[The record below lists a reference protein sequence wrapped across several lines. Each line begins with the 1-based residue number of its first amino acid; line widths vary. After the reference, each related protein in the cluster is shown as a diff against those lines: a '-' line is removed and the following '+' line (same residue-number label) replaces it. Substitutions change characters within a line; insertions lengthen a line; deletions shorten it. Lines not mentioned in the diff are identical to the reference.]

1 MSLRPTL
8 SLILTPARRIATSCA
23 SRHITTSCV
32 AAARLSNN
40 PFDPFPRPFDP
51 PPVPRGPELTHSRGG
66 ESSAK
71 LRARL
76 TYQSRK
82 RSSLESGLL
91 LSTFARDFLP
101 GMTTPELREFDRLL
115 AEPDA
120 DIYSWAVG
128 KRDAPSR
135 WNDSAVLDKLRK
147 HARNEN
153 KVVRRTPD
161 LEDIER

>member
-1 MSLRPTL
+1 MSLRPL
-8 SLILTPARRIATSCA
+8 SLILTPARRL
-23 SRHITTSCV
+23 TTSCV

-51 PPVPRGPELTHSRGG
+51 PPVPRGPELTPSSRGG

-101 GMTTPELREFDRLL
+101 SMTTPELREFDRLL

>member
-1 MSLRPTL
+1 MTLLRPSLCLLAPTL
-8 SLILTPARRIATSCA
+8 APTFAPARRTLTTSCA
-23 SRHITTSCV
+23 V
-32 AAARLSNN
+32 AARLSNN

-51 PPVPRGPELTHSRGG
+51 PPVPRGPELNSGRGG

-76 TYQSRK
+76 VYQSRK

-115 AEPDA
+115 SEPDA
-120 DIYSWAVG
+120 DIYGWAVG
-128 KRDAPSR
+128 KRDAP
-135 WNDSAVLDKLRK
+135 LRK